1 MALFYIFAGVIFV
14 FTLNHI
20 YMKNY
25 RIIFTHHG
33 NEYSFTK
40 AISANLSQYNFEVA
54 YRTEIR
60 TYMTNHGLN
69 GNYEVVGVIEI

>member
-1 MALFYIFAGVIFV
+1 
-14 FTLNHI
+14 
-20 YMKNY
+20 MKNY

-60 TYMTNHGLN
+60 TYWCHRNMKS
-69 GNYEVVGVIEI
+69 NY

>member
-14 FTLNHI
+14 FTLKSYLYEELSYYFHS
-20 YMKNY
+20 Y
-25 RIIFTHHG
+25 G

>member
-1 MALFYIFAGVIFV
+1 
-14 FTLNHI
+14 
-20 YMKNY
+20 MKNY

-54 YRTEIR
+54 YRTD
-60 TYMTNHGLN
+60 MTNHGLN

>member
-1 MALFYIFAGVIFV
+1 
-14 FTLNHI
+14 
-20 YMKNY
+20 MKNY

-40 AISANLSQYNFEVA
+40 AMSANLSQYSFEVA

-69 GNYEVVGVIEI
+69 GNYEVIDVIEI

>member
-1 MALFYIFAGVIFV
+1 MYSLY
-14 FTLNHI
+14 NHI